1 MSKAMRQMVAKA
13 ERLGVAHGEAVRDLI
28 SDRSQRPAP

>member
-1 MSKAMRQMVAKA
+1 MSKTMRQMLANA
-13 ERLGVAHGEAVRDLI
+13 ERVGAAHSEAVRDLI